1 VKPIEITDANFEAEV
16 TQSKEP
22 VLIDFWATW
31 CGPCRAIAPIVEEL
45 AGEYNGK
52 LKVGKMDVDANQE
65 TAARFGILSIPTLM
79 LFVGGGRETG
89 GADRWR
95 GTQKDVCREDKQGS
109 GLNSPHTKMTAFPE
123 RKRRFFYYLDLTE

>member
-16 TQSKEP
+16 TRSKEP

-52 LKVGKMDVDANQE
+52 LKVGKLDVDANQQ
-65 TAARFGILSIPTLM
+65 TAARYGILSIPTLM
-79 LFVGGGRETG
+79 LFKDGKPVEQIVGAAPKKTFVEKINKVL
-89 GADRWR
+89 A
-95 GTQKDVCREDKQGS
+95 
-109 GLNSPHTKMTAFPE
+109 
-123 RKRRFFYYLDLTE
+123 